1 MEIRRDILAKII
13 QEINLEVAKPNL
25 FQAVVAKQSDYGSR
39 YLKATFVNNGEKINL
54 DPKLKATINAK
65 RPDGLSKKFESIVNQ
80 DGTVTAPLTSWMLE
94 KSGLVTCDISV
105 LTEEGKLTTTDFS
118 IHVNVAACTDG
129 DISQDADYDLLK
141 ELIEQVETLD
151 AEIQEKYISGE
162 FKGEKGDKGDPG
174 AINFIVVTE
183 LPTENIDESA
193 IYMKPAD
200 NPEEENSYGEYIY
213 VNGSWEFL
221 GNTNVEV
228 DLTGYIKNGDS
239 VEIGISTNSAAD
251 ITTSTDVEEII
262 TAWETD
268 KFSLAQGL
276 GNVVVGYDNLS
287 LGEKGSM
294 AIGRQTRATNSYAF
308 ASGLKTQAKGYAS
321 RAGGSNT
328 LAEADYSKADGFFSE
343 AIGGHS
349 VADGYSAKAYGACSH
364 VVNRENTAKGD
375 NSFVCGLNNISEGA
389 NTFVAGSG
397 SVAQGSG
404 SFVGGTNIQESG
416 NCNAVFNA
424 NNVIKGQFS
433 TVLGRRNEIG
443 ATTYQGIVTGNS
455 CKLGADGSQSRNT
468 FVGGQSSE
476 SVLANDSFIYGNSL
490 KLTKQVWG
498 WAVFGGYND
507 PGSDATLAVG
517 NGKSDE
523 ARSNAF
529 EVYSS
534 GLVKTPNAPDPT
546 DNYHLATKKYVDGK
560 VSSIAIPKQTVT
572 LTSIVEIENNNVNFP
587 VRLDANKKYNIMF
600 QFVTK
605 DATGGANNYTGYF
618 EGVSFTDDQRLIGL
632 KSLHLSEPT
641 ALEGNVFSGV
651 HIYLNMFYDFTKV
664 GNDENG
670 PGAKDGWVWVQTE
683 HPSSDYTHTFTLTIT
698 EA

>member
-1 MEIRRDILAKII
+1 MAKII

-54 DPKLKATINAK
+54 DPKLRATINAK
-65 RPDGLSKKFESIVNQ
+65 RPDGLSKKFESIVNS

-118 IHVNVAACTDG
+118 IHVNVAACSDG

-151 AEIQEKYISGE
+151 AEIQEKYNNGE
-162 FKGEKGDKGDPG
+162 FKGEKGDKGDKGDTP
-174 AINFIVVTE
+174 
-183 LPTENIDESA
+183 
-193 IYMKPAD
+193 
-200 NPEEENSYGEYIY
+200 
-213 VNGSWEFL
+213 
-221 GNTNVEV
+221 
-228 DLTGYIKNGDS
+228 DLTDYIKNGET
-239 VEIGISTNSAAD
+239 VEIGISTNEAAE
-251 ITTSTDVEEII
+251 ITTSTEVEEIN

-268 KFSLAQGL
+268 KFALALGL
-276 GNVVVGYDNLS
+276 GNIAAGYDNLS

-308 ASGLKTQAKGYAS
+308 TSGLKTLAKGYAS

-328 LAEADYSKADGFFSE
+328 IAEADYSKADGFFAE

-349 VADGYSAKAYGACSH
+349 VADGYSVKAEGACSRA
-364 VVNRENTAKGD
+364 VNRENTAKGD
-375 NSFVCGLNNISEGA
+375 NSFVCGHNNVSEGV

-416 NCNAVFNA
+416 NCNAGFNA

-443 ATTYQGIVTGNS
+443 ANTYQGIVTGNT

-468 FVGGQSSE
+468 FVGGQNSE
-476 SVLANDSFIYGNSL
+476 STLANDSFIYGNSL
-490 KLTKQVWG
+490 KLNKQVWG

-507 PGSDATLAVG
+507 PESSATLAVG

-523 ARSNAF
+523 SRSNAF

-546 DNYHLATKKYVDGK
+546 DNFHLTTKKYVDGK
-560 VSSIAIPKQTVT
+560 ISGITIPKQTVT
-572 LTSIVEIENNNVNFP
+572 LTSIDTTGNPNVNFP
-587 VRLDANKKYNIMF
+587 AHFVADKQYNVMA
-600 QFVTK
+600 QFVVRDEGGYEGTNTK
-605 DATGGANNYTGYF
+605 YL
-618 EGVSFTDDQRLIGL
+618 EGVSFVDSPYLPSC
-632 KSLHLSEPT
+632 KSLDIDFDDSPEYF
-641 ALEGNVFSGV
+641 AGI
-651 HIYLNMFYDFTKV
+651 HIYLNMFYDFTVV
-664 GNDENG
+664 GGNENG
-670 PGAKDGWVWVQTE
+670 PGGKDGWVWVAADY
-683 HPSSDYTHTFTLTIT
+683 PSSGYKIKYTITIT